1 MEITKQFERITG
13 KIILK
18 TKELQSLRKQ
28 NEHFQKQIDKL
39 NQKQTELTI
48 QLENLKQ
55 ENAVLKAATGN
66 MNAEDKKNLEQT
78 INKYLRDIDKCIT
91 LLAE

>member
-1 MEITKQFERITG
+1 MEITKQFESLSS

-18 TKELQSLRKQ
+18 TKELNSLRKQ
-28 NEHFQKQIDKL
+28 NEQLQQQVVKL
-39 NQKQTELTI
+39 NEKQAELTTL
-48 QLENLKQ
+48 LESVKQ
-55 ENAVLKAATGN
+55 ENSILKAAAGQ
-66 MNAEDKKNLEQT
+66 MNPEDKKALEIT

>member
-1 MEITKQFERITG
+1 MEITKQLERISS

-18 TKELQSLRKQ
+18 TKELNSLRKQ
-28 NEHFQKQIDKL
+28 NEHLQLQIGKL
-39 NQKQTELTI
+39 NEKQTELNAL
-48 QLENLKQ
+48 LESVKQ
-55 ENAVLKAATGN
+55 ENSILKAATGH
-66 MNAEDKKNLEQT
+66 MNPEDKKALEVT